1 MKLKTISAL
10 AVSAVVLAGC
20 QNMNYDTLAESGGQL
35 FQAATLT
42 DADMVKLTDGACKE
56 MDAKNNIA
64 PASGKYA
71 ARMDK
76 IAKSLGSD
84 VNGTKVN
91 YKVYM
96 TNEPNA
102 WAMANGCVRVYSGLM
117 DIMNDNEI
125 EGVLGHELGHVGL
138 GHTRKAM
145 QVAYAAVA
153 AKTAAGSAGGL
164 ASELSNSQ
172 FADMGIK
179 LVNAQFSQRQETEAD
194 NYSYDLLKKRG
205 ISTEGL
211 ATGFEKLAKMDK
223 GQNSIFDSHP
233 PTAERAENIRNRIA
247 ADKQ

>member
-20 QNMNYDTLAESGGQL
+20 QNMNYDTLAQSGGQL

-117 DIMNDNEI
+117 DIMNEDTSVWVTPVKQCRLPMLPWRQKQRRVPRA
-125 EGVLGHELGHVGL
+125 VLRL
-138 GHTRKAM
+138 
-145 QVAYAAVA
+145 
-153 AKTAAGSAGGL
+153 
-164 ASELSNSQ
+164 N
-172 FADMGIK
+172 
-179 LVNAQFSQRQETEAD
+179 
-194 NYSYDLLKKRG
+194 
-205 ISTEGL
+205 
-211 ATGFEKLAKMDK
+211 
-223 GQNSIFDSHP
+223 
-233 PTAERAENIRNRIA
+233 
-247 ADKQ
+247 